1 MAASKTAMKVAS
13 TGIQFEE
20 LRASYWQRHQ
30 HPTKADAARRE
41 RRQWQDKFDTA
52 WLVQGREVSE

>member
-1 MAASKTAMKVAS
+1 MEVAS

-30 HPTKADAARRE
+30 QPTKADAARRE
-41 RRQWQDKFDTA
+41 RRKWQDKFDTA
-52 WLVQGREVSE
+52 WQVQGGEVAQ

>member
-1 MAASKTAMKVAS
+1 MTASKTSMAVAS

-30 HPTKADAARRE
+30 QPTKADAARRE
-41 RRQWQDKFDTA
+41 RRKWQDKFDTA
-52 WLVQGREVSE
+52 WQVQGGEVSK